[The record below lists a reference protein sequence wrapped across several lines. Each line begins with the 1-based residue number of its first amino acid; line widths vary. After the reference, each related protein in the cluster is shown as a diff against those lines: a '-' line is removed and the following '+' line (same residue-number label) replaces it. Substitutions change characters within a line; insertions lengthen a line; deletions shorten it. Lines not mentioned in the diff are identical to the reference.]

1 MYSQTL
7 WRRRGGSRKATFGF
21 TLIELLVVIAIIAVL
36 IGMLL
41 PAVQKVR
48 EAAARAQ
55 CTNNL
60 KQIGIAIHNY
70 HDAHGFYEAS
80 FTLIGL
86 GNDYPNGQKDGYN
99 FQILVS
105 EQGQAFV
112 VKGTPAF
119 PGKTGSTDAWL
130 DHLDRLTEAPTEG
143 AEEIRRDMFR
153 NIRVEALAH
162 LARFFSEPEADADR
176 IIDHLRSKDAIKDAL
191 DEFDS
196 NEDGEIHVKEVLS
209 YQGWGP
215 WEITPLRSVIVSEM
229 ALGGGRENIDLT
241 PSVKLRRLA
250 NPRLPGG
257 PGAGT
262 FKAKLTGL
270 FTTTAG
276 SQETRFA
283 AYGRGVV
290 TGSPGY
296 SFANAPLYWT
306 FGNRLTGPNGNLVLQ
321 ALIGGMDD
329 RGNTIEGLT
338 VGHLAPAEAGASTRK
353 FKGITIVPEASGQ
366 LARSGRI
373 GSLVADPPSTLVG
386 TATGILTFGP
396 PR

>member
-1 MYSQTL
+1 MYSQIL
-7 WRRRGGSRKATFGF
+7 WRQRGGSRKATFGF

-48 EAAARAQ
+48 EAAARVQ
-55 CTNNL
+55 CSNNL

-70 HDAHGFYEAS
+70 QDAHGFYEAS

-99 FQILVS
+99 FQIVVS

-112 VKGTPAF
+112 VKGTPTFA
-119 PGKTGSTDAWL
+119 GRTGSTDAWL
-130 DHLDRLTEAPTEG
+130 DHLDRLTEAPTPR
-143 AEEIRRDMFR
+143 AEEIRREMFR
-153 NIRVEALAH
+153 NIRAEALTH
-162 LARFFSEPEADADR
+162 LARLFAEPEADADQ
-176 IIDHLRSKDAIKDAL
+176 IIDHLRSKDGIKDAL
-191 DEFDS
+191 NEFDS

-229 ALGGGRENIDLT
+229 ALGGGRENIDLM
-241 PSVKLRRLA
+241 PSVKLRRLL

-257 PGAGT
+257 HGT
-262 FKAKLTGL
+262 FKAKLSGL
-270 FTTTAG
+270 FTNSVG

-296 SFANAPLYWT
+296 SFTNAPLYWT
-306 FGNRLTGPNGNLVLQ
+306 FGDQLAGPNGNLVLQ

-329 RGNTIEGLT
+329 RGNIIEGLT
-338 VGHLAPAEAGASTRK
+338 VGHLAPAEAGASTRR
-353 FKGITIVPEASGQ
+353 FKGITVVPEASGQ
-366 LARSGRI
+366 LQRSGRI
-373 GSLVADPPSTLVG
+373 GYLVADPPSNLVG
-386 TATGILTFGP
+386 PATGILTFGP